1 MNNLGHK
8 DEWLIQWMV
17 DGELSGKEVMK
28 FRQLI
33 INSQHARKLYGELLY
48 VHTALQ
54 SEAHF
59 IGSVDFSDE
68 IMQRL
73 YG

>member
-8 DEWLIQWMV
+8 DEWLIQRMV
-17 DGELSGKEVMK
+17 DGELSVKEVMK

-33 INSQHARKLYGELLY
+33 MNFQYARKLYGELLY

-59 IGSVDFSDE
+59 IGSVNFSDE
-68 IMQRL
+68 IMRKL